1 MYPSGRD
8 RLAVMASD
16 PWLVAGSQGVGP
28 GTYIFPEDK
37 GQDGRRELR
46 QEDDQDEQE
55 ELQQEGEAR
64 EP

>member
-1 MYPSGRD
+1 
-8 RLAVMASD
+8 MASD